1 VKYAHSNASKAGVV
15 RLTKNMALDGRTTTS
30 VVTSAPAK
38 VILFGEHG
46 VNRQQPALATALD
59 LRLHCRVIPRAD
71 DDYTFSSGSQ
81 RDAIDR
87 AGLLAFKHK
96 IDDLRARQAL
106 DEIRTHARDFFAPTR
121 YVLAHV
127 IEQIGG
133 PGLDIEWRSTLPIG
147 GGLGSGAAAS
157 SALALAASIAA
168 GQPLTPT
175 EVAFLAW
182 QGDMIAHGGVASG
195 LDSGA
200 SAVGGLIRYTLSDG
214 PQALPYQAALP
225 IVVGDTRVQ
234 ANTAEVNT
242 RVRAWLA
249 AHPARRHLF
258 AEMGLLE
265 QQAELALANNDLA
278 TVGHLMNL
286 NQLLLEKL
294 GVSVA
299 ANARLIEAA
308 LDAGALGAKVSG
320 SGGGGIII
328 ALTEPDRQA
337 DVAAAIEQAGG
348 RSLLTTAGCPGVREE
363 LPDAW

>member
-1 VKYAHSNASKAGVV
+1 
-15 RLTKNMALDGRTTTS
+15 MI
-30 VVTSAPAK
+30 TSAPAK

-46 VNRQQPALATALD
+46 VNRQQPALATAIN
-59 LRLHCRVIPRAD
+59 LRLFCRVTPRTD
-71 DDYTFSSGSQ
+71 DNYTLLSGGR
-81 RDAIDR
+81 RDVIDR
-87 AGLLAFKHK
+87 AGLLAFKAE
-96 IDDLRARQAL
+96 IDNLRARQAL
-106 DEIRTHARDFFAPTR
+106 DEIRTRARDFFAPTR

-127 IEQIGG
+127 VEQLGG

-168 GQPLTPT
+168 GQTLTPT
-175 EVAFLAW
+175 QVAFLAW
-182 QGDMIAHGGVASG
+182 QGDIIAHGGVASG

-200 SAVGGLIRYTLSDG
+200 SAVGGLIRYTLVNG
-214 PQALPYQAALP
+214 PEALPYQAALP
-225 IVVGDTRVQ
+225 LVVGDTRVQ

-242 RVRAWLA
+242 RVREWLA

-265 QQAELALANNDLA
+265 QQAEFALANNDLA

-299 ANARLIEAA
+299 ANQRLIEAA

-328 ALTEPDRQA
+328 ALTEPERQSA
-337 DVAAAIEQAGG
+337 VAAAIEQAGG
-348 RSLLTTAGCPGVREE
+348 RSLITTAGCAGVREE
-363 LPDAW
+363 PLDAW

>member
-1 VKYAHSNASKAGVV
+1 
-15 RLTKNMALDGRTTTS
+15 MI
-30 VVTSAPAK
+30 TSAPAK

-46 VNRQQPALATALD
+46 VNRQQPALATAIN
-59 LRLHCRVIPRAD
+59 LRLFCRVTPRTD
-71 DDYTFSSGSQ
+71 DNYTLLSGGR
-81 RDAIDR
+81 RDVIDR
-87 AGLLAFKHK
+87 AGLLAFKAE
-96 IDDLRARQAL
+96 IDNLRARQAL
-106 DEIRTHARDFFAPTR
+106 DEIRTRARDFFAPTR

-127 IEQIGG
+127 VEQLGG

-168 GQPLTPT
+168 GQTLTPT
-175 EVAFLAW
+175 QVAFLAW
-182 QGDMIAHGGVASG
+182 QGDIIAHGGVASG

-200 SAVGGLIRYTLSDG
+200 SAVGGLIRYTLANG
-214 PQALPYQAALP
+214 PEALPYQAALP
-225 IVVGDTRVQ
+225 LVVGDTRVQ

-242 RVRAWLA
+242 RVREWLA

-265 QQAELALANNDLA
+265 QQAEFALANNDLA

-299 ANARLIEAA
+299 ANQRLIEAA

-328 ALTEPDRQA
+328 ALTEPERQSA
-337 DVAAAIEQAGG
+337 VAAAIEQAGG
-348 RSLLTTAGCPGVREE
+348 RSLITTAGCAGVREE
-363 LPDAW
+363 PLDAW